1 MLIGMKKGQDMS
13 TAENGVKTAYFVIAD
28 ISGYTKFM
36 SETAIEHAK
45 GILESLFGSL
55 LPAIRS
61 PLTISGL
68 QGDAVFAYAVQ
79 SEVMTQQFILDFA
92 EQLYCIFA
100 RAKEKML
107 INTSCPCDACSTV
120 DGLELKIVVHF
131 GDCIVQKTGDREEL
145 AGQDVITAFRLLK
158 NSVKERTGLTA
169 YTLISCDALKAMDL
183 RDYFDQ
189 SEFHTEEIE
198 HIGKVEY
205 VVRDMRTAWERRRNL
220 ERTFV
225 ENTDNLLIDEWLIP
239 LPVSPDIAFTI
250 CTRPDLRAE
259 WLGAN
264 KVELFDTNK
273 GKIEPGTLYH
283 CYHGED
289 IFPFQI
295 VDWNPGDYA
304 TGKYNL
310 PMGLTMLETN
320 ELVQVGDGTMV
331 KIRFST
337 PTSPK
342 IMGKLMSGM
351 VKKKLKSIIEPDKEN
366 RVAKMRA
373 LGERFSKMEG
383 VPAAA

>member
-1 MLIGMKKGQDMS
+1 MS
-13 TAENGVKTAYFVIAD
+13 NSGASVIYAYFVIAD

-45 GILESLFGSL
+45 GILESLFGSM

-68 QGDAVFAYAVQ
+68 QGDAVFAYALKN
-79 SEVMTQQFILDFA
+79 EVMSQQFILDFA
-92 EQLYCIFA
+92 EQLYCVFA
-100 RAKEKML
+100 HAKEKML
-107 INTSCPCDACSTV
+107 INTACPCDACSTV
-120 DGLELKIVVHF
+120 DGLELKIVVYH
-131 GDCIVQKTGDREEL
+131 GECVVQKTGDREEL

-169 YTLISCDALKAMDL
+169 YTLISCAALEAMDL
-183 RDYFDQ
+183 VEYFEK

-198 HIGKVEY
+198 HIGDIEY
-205 VVRDMRTAWERRRNL
+205 VVRDMRAAWERRRTSD
-220 ERTFV
+220 RTSV
-225 ENTDNLLIDEWLIP
+225 EVGDNLLTEEWVIP
-239 LPVSPDIAFTI
+239 LPVSLDVAFTI
-250 CTRPDLRAE
+250 CTRPQMRAE

-264 KVELFDTNK
+264 KVELFHTNK

-289 IFPFQI
+289 IFPFEI

-304 TGKYNL
+304 TGQYNL

-320 ELVQVGDGTMV
+320 ELVQTDEGTLV
-331 KIRFST
+331 KIRFAT

-351 VKKKLKSIIEPDKEN
+351 VKKKLRGIIVPDKDN
-366 RVAKMRA
+366 RIARMQA
-373 LGERFSKMEG
+373 LAERL
-383 VPAAA
+383 AAEMDTEEAA

>member
-1 MLIGMKKGQDMS
+1 MS
-13 TAENGVKTAYFVIAD
+13 KTEGGVKSAYFVIAD

-45 GILESLFGSL
+45 GILESLFGSMI
-55 LPAIRS
+55 PTIRS
-61 PLTISGL
+61 PLEVSGL
-68 QGDAVFAYAVQ
+68 QGDSVFAYALK
-79 SEVMTQQFILDFA
+79 SEVVSQQFILDFA
-92 EQLYCIFA
+92 EQLYCVFA

-120 DGLELKIVVHF
+120 DALELKIVVHH

-169 YTLISCDALKAMDL
+169 YTLISCAALKSMEL
-183 RDYFDQ
+183 VEYFDG
-189 SEFHTEEIE
+189 SEFYTEEIE
-198 HIGKVEY
+198 HIGEVEY
-205 VVRDMRTAWERRRNL
+205 VVRDMRVAWERRRTT

-225 ENTDNLLIDEWLIP
+225 EPGDNLLIEEWIIP
-239 LPVSPDIAFTI
+239 LPVSLDVAFTI
-250 CTRPDLRAE
+250 CTRPELRAE

-295 VDWNPGDYA
+295 VDWHHGDYA

-310 PMGLTMLETN
+310 PMGLTMMETN
-320 ELVQVGDGTMV
+320 ELVQVGEGTLV
-331 KIRFST
+331 KIRFAT

-351 VKKKLKSIIEPDKEN
+351 VKKKLRGIIVPDKEN
-366 RVAKMRA
+366 RIARMQA
-373 LGERFSKMEG
+373 LGDKLAKDIAEQET
-383 VPAAA
+383 A

>member
-1 MLIGMKKGQDMS
+1 MS

-61 PLTISGL
+61 PLIISGL

-92 EQLYCIFA
+92 EQLYCVFA
-100 RAKEKML
+100 RSKEKML
-107 INTSCPCDACSTV
+107 INNSCPCDACSTV

-131 GDCIVQKTGDREEL
+131 GDCIIQKTGDREEL

-158 NSVKERTGLTA
+158 NSVKERTGMSA
-169 YTLISCDALKAMDL
+169 YTLISCDALKAMEL
-183 RDYFDQ
+183 GDYFDE

-205 VVRDMRTAWERRRNL
+205 VVRDMRDAWERRRSS

-225 ENTDNLLIDEWLIP
+225 EITDELLLEEWIIP
-239 LPVSPDIAFTI
+239 LPVSPDVAFTI
-250 CTRPDLRAE
+250 CTRPELRAE

-264 KVELFDTNK
+264 KVELFNTNK
-273 GKIEPGTLYH
+273 GKIEPETLYH

-310 PMGLTMLETN
+310 PMGLTMLETT

-331 KIRFST
+331 KIRFAT

-342 IMGKLMSGM
+342 LMGKLMSGM
-351 VKKKLKSIIEPDKEN
+351 VKKKLKGIIAPDKEN
-366 RVAKMRA
+366 RITKMKA
-373 LGERFSKMEG
+373 LGEKFSNLG
-383 VPAAA
+383 GAVTAALERAI